1 MQQIL
6 VLDRN
11 NFSDEESFYNQVDK
25 IFTKN
30 LNSNTGHNLS
40 AFNDLLRV
48 GFGVHEY
55 EETISLKWINFEK
68 SKRDLGEEFADTVMD
83 IILSHEHI
91 EF

>member
-30 LNSNTGHNLS
+30 LNLNTGHNQCIY
-40 AFNDLLRV
+40 DLLSV

-68 SKRDLGEEFADTVMD
+68 SKRDLGEQFADTVMD